1 MDSSPAAPAMP
12 TDALAVGP
20 AMLTVVL
27 GAIPVTAAEVAMP
40 MGAGMELAG
49 AAPLTDVQ
57 TVADA
62 MPTAAQTMA
71 NATPMDV
78 LKR

>member
-40 MGAGMELAG
+40 MGAGMEPVEAVT
-49 AAPLTDVQ
+49 LTDVR
-57 TVADA
+57 TVVDA
-62 MPTAAQTMA
+62 MPTAVPSMA
-71 NATPMDV
+71 NAMLTDV
-78 LKR
+78 LK